1 MSASREKKKRQNQ
14 PENISAQAPKKSTNN
29 CLKHL
34 LTVVI
39 AIVLVAAVVFLGMV
53 SVGFF
58 QKHTTAAVVNGHKL
72 TPAMLNYYYV
82 NSYNSMSGYIGTVID
97 ADIPLSEQE
106 YTGEGFDTWADYLA
120 DMALSNA
127 ANTYAV
133 YDEALAN
140 GYVLSEEGQA
150 SIDSELQMLDMY
162 AAMYGFSDGNAM
174 LTSQYGLGS
183 SKSSY
188 EEFMTVSTIASEYS
202 AQIQEGLTYT
212 QEELDAYYAEHSD
225 DFDAVS
231 YRLFSVNPT
240 VLGLEEA
247 DDNKA
252 VCEETAKTI
261 AEAAANGDEAFF
273 EAVKAALP
281 EDQVEEYDAD
291 SATLRESVAYASLP
305 EAYREWLTD
314 EARQLGDVTYVESDE
329 TGYYVLYFLHHEDH
343 SFLLPN
349 VRHILISATDTTDEA
364 AMAEA
369 KAEAEGI
376 LETYLAGEQTEEAF
390 AELAK
395 EHSQDNAEA
404 GGLYENIA
412 PNTMVDTFDAWCYD
426 DARQPGDTGIVE
438 TQYGYHI
445 MYFVGHGSSYLNYM
459 VENEMMYND
468 FMAWNEEVT
477 ADVTRTMNEGA
488 KRFLTDL

>member
-14 PENISAQAPKKSTNN
+14 PEVVSAQAPKKSEKK
-29 CLKHL
+29 CLKRL

-39 AIVLVAAVVFLGMV
+39 AIVVVAAVVFLGMV
-53 SVGFF
+53 STGFF
-58 QKHTTAAVVNGHKL
+58 QKHMTAAVVNGHKL

-82 NSYNSMSGYIGTVID
+82 NSYSNISSYMGTVID
-97 ADIPLSEQE
+97 TEVPLSEQE
-106 YTGEGFDTWADYLA
+106 YSGEGFDTWADYLA

-140 GYVLSEEGQA
+140 GFVLSEEGQA
-150 SIDSELQMLDMY
+150 TIDSELEMLDLY
-162 AAMYGFSDGNAM
+162 AAMYGYSDGNAM

-183 SKSSY
+183 TKSSY
-188 EEFMTVSTIASEYS
+188 KEFMTVSSVASEYS

-212 QEELDAYYAEHSD
+212 QEELDAYYTEHSD
-225 DFDAVS
+225 EFDAVS

-247 DDNKA
+247 EDNKA

-261 AEAAANGDEAFF
+261 AEAGAQSEQDFLN
-273 EAVKAALP
+273 AVLNALP
-281 EDQVEEYDAD
+281 EEQAAEYDAD
-291 SATLRESVAYASLP
+291 SATLREGVSYASCP
-305 EAYREWLTD
+305 EAYRAWVTD
-314 EARQLGDVTYVESDE
+314 EARQMGDVTFVESDE
-329 TGYYVLYFLHHEDH
+329 TGYYVLYFLHQEDH

-364 AMAEA
+364 AMADA
-369 KAEAEGI
+369 KAEAESI

-390 AELAK
+390 AALAQ
-395 EHSQDNAEA
+395 EHSADNAEE
-404 GGLYENIA
+404 GGLYENIT
-412 PNTMVDTFDAWCYD
+412 PNMMVDTFDAWCYD
-426 DARQPGDTGIVE
+426 VTRQPGDTGIVE
-438 TQYGYHI
+438 TEYGYHV
-445 MYFVGHGSSYLNYM
+445 MYFVGSGMSYLNYM

-468 FMAWNEEVT
+468 FSAWNEEVT
-477 ADVTRTMNEGA
+477 GDVTRTMNEGA